1 MNKTNESDISNLI
14 LGNSSDIEIKIDKDI
29 SIMLNE
35 KTPKTPKEAKAKRV
49 TKPKKVKEIPVSQF
63 KIEDPTYYYGSSP
76 VLVKWKDW
84 LLICNLVKAS
94 QTFKELYKEENFKY
108 GDIEESGYVYPVYTK
123 DPVEIK
129 NLDGKV
135 IETIPGIY
143 DEDLTM
149 VLPPKFIFGIYRRF
163 LFSQQSLEGYITKI
177 EQMPFEG
184 FAYKTKFP
192 PRDEQIELGNIA
204 KNALTQRK
212 YLNGIVQCP
221 PGWGKA
227 EFVDNSVP
235 TPVGW
240 RRFGDLVVG
249 DEVFSRDGKPT
260 KITGIYPQ
268 GKLFK
273 YTLHFGDG
281 TSCVCSGEHLWYIHD
296 NDSRK
301 GKTQVLTTE
310 QILDTKYKRREEKR
324 KGSGTYSDRYKFSIP
339 LCEPVDYKRSRSEDG
354 HNIGLQPLEH
364 CIHPYVMGLML
375 GDGTFRRHYNQ
386 FGFAD
391 KFDKNI
397 EKLKFHIN
405 ENGYFDDLVFYPK
418 TSDGNG
424 YLFNSPKFKNIIE
437 IFGLNNKTSKEKFIP
452 KEYLYASIESRKL
465 LLEGLIATDG
475 YTKTKS
481 SWVYDTSSEMLQKT
495 AVELVRSLG
504 YYVTVSS
511 RKDRKYE
518 HNGET
523 KINPNTTWQININH
537 EKRKKPIVDIE
548 IHEEKIEAQCIS
560 VEHPDRLYL
569 TNDYIVTHNTYIS
582 IHIGS
587 MVGAQV
593 MVIVP
598 NNLLKEQ
605 WVSAI
610 CEFTDLE
617 EDDIGI
623 VHGSDIAKITK
634 KGHMSKPV
642 VICLIQSLDSQLKRN
657 DPYVLS
663 EFYKNVGM
671 VIYDETHTSGAAD
684 GYAKTTGIFT
694 TFNVVGLSATPYKK
708 DKNLFQLYTGIG
720 TIFYISTHQNLIPS
734 CNMHLLPIQISEKE
748 RRNIYDIFEKTNYN
762 FFMSQLE
769 DFLFKDHYYF
779 QYLADWAE
787 HRFKQGYSSVIL
799 FKTNK
804 MLEKLDRYIQE
815 KCEKTGLT
823 IKTVILTNET
833 AKKRKHEVS
842 TADIVLS
849 NYKMFSAGADYP
861 HLSCVFFASMVL
873 GKIPIIQTLGRVT
886 RKYADKVQ
894 DVQAHFLIPKFIYPL
909 YSNNEP
915 HLTISRAVKLQYP
928 EAQFKW
934 DKGFTDHFQ
943 EKKQA
948 AENLVAKDY
957 KNFQQKA
964 TAGVPLNGTRNNGSY
979 LIDANYDQGN
989 RLGNYMQHQQPQQPQ
1004 GTGEFQRPPSLLPES

>member
-1 MNKTNESDISNLI
+1 MNNDINGDLI
-14 LGNSSDIEIKIDKDI
+14 LGNNSEIEITLDKDI
-29 SIMLNE
+29 NIELNNE
-35 KTPKTPKEAKAKRV
+35 LPVKKARATRTTRATKPP
-49 TKPKKVKEIPVSQF
+49 KPKKVKEIPVSPF
-63 KIEDPTYYYGSSP
+63 KVTDPTYYYGSSP

-123 DPVEIK
+123 EPVEIK

-143 DEDLTM
+143 DEELTL

-163 LFSQQSLEGYITKI
+163 LFSQPTLESYIQKI
-177 EQMPFEG
+177 ELLPFEG
-184 FAYKTKFP
+184 FKYETKFP

-221 PGWGKA
+221 PGWGKFQFHSDLLA
-227 EFVDNSVP
+227 
-235 TPVGW
+235 TPRGW
-240 RRFGDLVVG
+240 VYMKDIKVG

-260 KITGIYPQ
+260 KVTAIYPQ
-268 GKLFK
+268 GEQDVYQF
-273 YTLHFGDG
+273 TFGDNTKTRAG
-281 TSCVCSGEHLWYIHD
+281 LDHLWKVWDTD
-296 NDSRK
+296 NRK
-301 GKTQVLTTE
+301 WRVLTTKE
-310 QILDTKYKRREEKR
+310 ILSKNYARPEKDKRYGDKSN
-324 KGSGTYSDRYKFSIP
+324 GMRYKYFIP
-339 LCEPVDYKRSRSEDG
+339 LCEPVEYTRDISDQSCLK
-354 HNIGLQPLEH
+354 GLSPLEH
-364 CIHPYVMGLML
+364 CFHPYALGLML
-375 GDGTFRRHYNQ
+375 GDGSFRPGGNA
-386 FGFAD
+386 FGFTD
-391 KFDKNI
+391 KFRKNT
-397 EKLKFHIN
+397 KRLFDSLR
-405 ENGYFDDLVFYPK
+405 ENGYIDDLRI
-418 TSDGNG
+418 SDNMDERGINFRSKKLKELTKIYG
-424 YLFNSPKFKNIIE
+424 LDGKYSIE
-437 IFGLNNKTSKEKFIP
+437 KHIP
-452 KEYLYASIESRKL
+452 KEYLYASVESRKL

-475 YTKTKS
+475 YVRTKS
-481 SWVYDTSSEMLQKT
+481 SWEYSTSSPQLKDD
-495 AVELVRSLG
+495 VCELARSLG
-504 YYVTVSS
+504 YYVTVKVNENNS
-511 RKDRKYE
+511 YI
-518 HNGET
+518 HNGEKKQTENTNWEICINYKKEMKAIT
-523 KINPNTTWQININH
+523 KI
-537 EKRKKPIVDIE
+537 EKLDYKE
-548 IHEEKIEAQCIS
+548 EAQCIS
-560 VEHPDRLYL
+560 VENPEHLYL

-593 MVIVP
+593 MIVVP

-605 WVSAI
+605 WIEAI

-623 VHGSDIAKITK
+623 IHGSDIAKITK

-657 DPYVLS
+657 NPLVLS
-663 EFYKNVGM
+663 EFYKNIGM

-734 CNMHLLPIQISEKE
+734 CNMHLLPIMISEKD
-748 RRNIYDIFEKTNYN
+748 RRNLYDIFEKTNYN
-762 FFMSQLE
+762 YFMSQLE
-769 DFLFKDHYYF
+769 DFLFKDDFYF
-779 QYLADWAE
+779 QYIADWLE
-787 HRFKQGYSSVIL
+787 YRFKQGYSSVVL
-799 FKTNK
+799 FKTNQ
-804 MLEKLDRYIQE
+804 MLDKLERYIRD
-815 KCEKTGLT
+815 KCEKTGLV
-823 IKTVILTNET
+823 IKSVILTNAT
-833 AKKRKHEVS
+833 AKTRKHEVS
-842 TADIVLS
+842 TANIVLS
-849 NYKMFSAGADYP
+849 NYKMFSAGADFP

-886 RKYADKVQ
+886 RKYADKIQ

-943 EKKQA
+943 EKKLA
-948 AENLVAKDY
+948 AENLVANDY
-957 KNFQQKA
+957 KKFQQN
-964 TAGVPLNGTRNNGSY
+964 TTGGIPLNGTRNNGSY
-979 LIDANYDQGN
+979 MIDANYADNN
-989 RLGNYMQHQQPQQPQ
+989 RLGSYIQHQQYQEQ
-1004 GTGEFQRPPSLLPES
+1004 GTGEFKRPPSLLPQG

>member
-123 DPVEIK
+123 EPVEIK

-204 KNALTQRK
+204 KEALSQRK

-227 EFVDNSVP
+227 EINSTLIPTNEGFVQMGNIHI
-235 TPVGW
+235 GMK
-240 RRFGDLVVG
+240 
-249 DEVFSRDGKPT
+249 VFDRYGKFT
-260 KITGIYPQ
+260 KVTGVFPQ
-268 GKLFK
+268 GKIPVWEVSFE
-273 YTLHFGDG
+273 DG
-281 TSCVCSGEHLWYIHD
+281 TSTKCNSEHLWAINYGALMDEFGEIIFHSKKPLD
-296 NDSRK
+296 IITTSDIKNLLDS
-301 GKTQVLTTE
+301 GYLVE
-310 QILDTKYKRREEKR
+310 
-324 KGSGTYSDRYKFSIP
+324 IP
-339 LCEPVDYKRSRSEDG
+339 LCKPLSLEARRKLDIVEDTKQ
-354 HNIGLQPLEH
+354 NCRAL
-364 CIHPYVMGLML
+364 
-375 GDGTFRRHYNQ
+375 
-386 FGFAD
+386 
-391 KFDKNI
+391 
-397 EKLKFHIN
+397 
-405 ENGYFDDLVFYPK
+405 GYFVDEK
-418 TSDGNG
+418 DGCI
-424 YLFNSPKFKNIIE
+424 NIHRNHKRIIKIE
-437 IFGLNNKTSKEKFIP
+437 N
-452 KEYLYASIESRKL
+452 
-465 LLEGLIATDG
+465 
-475 YTKTKS
+475 
-481 SWVYDTSSEMLQKT
+481 
-495 AVELVRSLG
+495 LG
-504 YYVTVSS
+504 YEEEQTCIMVENE
-511 RKDRKYE
+511 E
-518 HNGET
+518 H
-523 KINPNTTWQININH
+523 
-537 EKRKKPIVDIE
+537 
-548 IHEEKIEAQCIS
+548 
-560 VEHPDRLYL
+560 LYL
-569 TNDYIVTHNTYIS
+569 TENFTVTHNTYIS

>member
-123 DPVEIK
+123 EPVEIK

-204 KNALTQRK
+204 KEALSQRK

-227 EFVDNSVP
+227 EINSTLIPTNEGFVQMGNIHI
-235 TPVGW
+235 GMK
-240 RRFGDLVVG
+240 
-249 DEVFSRDGKPT
+249 VFDRYGKFT
-260 KITGIYPQ
+260 KVTGVFPQ
-268 GKLFK
+268 GKIPVWEVSFE
-273 YTLHFGDG
+273 DG
-281 TSCVCSGEHLWYIHD
+281 TSTKCNSEHLWAINYGALMDEFGEIIFHSKKPLD
-296 NDSRK
+296 IITTSDIKNLLDS
-301 GKTQVLTTE
+301 GYLVE
-310 QILDTKYKRREEKR
+310 
-324 KGSGTYSDRYKFSIP
+324 IP
-339 LCEPVDYKRSRSEDG
+339 LCKPLSLEARRKLDIVEDTKQ
-354 HNIGLQPLEH
+354 NCRAL
-364 CIHPYVMGLML
+364 
-375 GDGTFRRHYNQ
+375 
-386 FGFAD
+386 
-391 KFDKNI
+391 
-397 EKLKFHIN
+397 
-405 ENGYFDDLVFYPK
+405 GYFVDEK
-418 TSDGNG
+418 DGCI
-424 YLFNSPKFKNIIE
+424 NIHRNHKRIIKIE
-437 IFGLNNKTSKEKFIP
+437 N
-452 KEYLYASIESRKL
+452 
-465 LLEGLIATDG
+465 
-475 YTKTKS
+475 
-481 SWVYDTSSEMLQKT
+481 
-495 AVELVRSLG
+495 LG
-504 YYVTVSS
+504 YEEEQTCIMVENE
-511 RKDRKYE
+511 E
-518 HNGET
+518 H
-523 KINPNTTWQININH
+523 
-537 EKRKKPIVDIE
+537 
-548 IHEEKIEAQCIS
+548 
-560 VEHPDRLYL
+560 LYL
-569 TNDYIVTHNTYIS
+569 TENFTVTHNTYIS

-989 RLGNYMQHQQPQQPQ
+989 RLGNYMQHQQQPQ